1 MVASLHLDAGL
12 QLVQIEGLG
21 QVVVGAGLQKGNLV
35 GGGDAR
41 RDDDDGQR
49 AIGAADGAHDLL
61 AGHAGQHEIG
71 DNDVRALLA
80 QKQETLGARE
90 GLAAPVAATLQ
101 MRADHL
107 VDRGVVLDDEYVGDG
122 FHGKQDNTRG
132 CVGVGIFKQ
141 S

>member
-1 MVASLHLDAGL
+1 MRAEMTMMGSALSVPRM
-12 QLVQIEGLG
+12 
-21 QVVVGAGLQKGNLV
+21 
-35 GGGDAR
+35 AR
-41 RDDDDGQR
+41 T
-49 AIGAADGAHDLL
+49 ISSP
-61 AGHAGQHEIG
+61 GHCGQHEIG

-80 QKQETLGARE
+80 QKQEALGARE
-90 GLAAPVAATLQ
+90 GLAAAVAATLQ

>member
-1 MVASLHLDAGL
+1 M
-12 QLVQIEGLG
+12 
-21 QVVVGAGLQKGNLV
+21 QKGDFV

-41 RDDDDGQR
+41 RDDNDGKR
-49 AIGAADGAHDLL
+49 AVGAADGAHDLL
-61 AGHAGQHEIG
+61 AGDAGQHEVG
-71 DNDVRALLA
+71 DDHIRAPLA
-80 QKQETLGARE
+80 QKHEALGARE
-90 GLAAPVAATLQ
+90 GLAAAVAATFQ

-107 VDRGVVLDDEYVGDG
+107 VDRGAVLDDEYVGNG

>member
-1 MVASLHLDAGL
+1 MPEKAW
-12 QLVQIEGLG
+12 
-21 QVVVGAGLQKGNLV
+21 
-35 GGGDAR
+35 R
-41 RDDDDGQR
+41 QR
-49 AIGAADGAHDLL
+49 EAPRSQFAHTSMT
-61 AGHAGQHEIG
+61 A
-71 DNDVRALLA
+71 
-80 QKQETLGARE
+80 
-90 GLAAPVAATLQ
+90 VAATLQ